1 MNCVVL
7 LMWKCMGP
15 SLMKNYLLRCRDS
28 FLVINCTAVFTV
40 SLLLKYLPRKLE
52 PWFTLGFL
60 NFDFFL
66 LRLLFISINPPC
78 GIVWS
83 TVVMCWLVRVITNWI
98 SWISCGNG
106 YIGLLTLNL
115 LLLFDSWLIVE
126 KWAS

>member
-7 LMWKCMGP
+7 LMWKCMDP

-115 LLLFDSWLIVE
+115 LLLLNSWLIVE